1 MSKAPKKTSDNILT
15 KKEIQNI
22 LDFSM
27 EANELK
33 LVERYSELKKHNKE
47 FWGDYSAGH
56 SWRLALLILLFTDDV
71 KEDLDIKKML
81 ELAVIHDIAETLTGD
96 IDAWLVDEGI
106 IKKVDKHRD
115 EQKALKELLKNLPTK
130 LQEKIKNIWNE
141 YEEAKTKEAR
151 FVKVLDKVEAQT
163 HMLSQDLD
171 DKYDVPDFILRYADK
186 PVSKCSRLKPVMDIV
201 KSELLEDFKKR
212 GIKYHKPK
220 NL

>member
-1 MSKAPKKTSDNILT
+1 MSKVSKKTTGDILT

-56 SWRLALLILLFTDDV
+56 SWRLALLILLFADEF
-71 KEDLDIKKML
+71 KKDLDIKKML
-81 ELAVIHDIAETLTGD
+81 ELAVIHDLAEVITGD
-96 IDAWLVDEGI
+96 VDARLVDEGVV
-106 IKKVDKHRD
+106 KKVDKHKE
-115 EQKALKELLKNLPTK
+115 EQEALEKLLKNLPAK
-130 LQEKIKNIWNE
+130 LQRKIQNIWDE

-163 HMLSQDLD
+163 HILSQDLD
-171 DKYDVPDFILRYADK
+171 DKYDVPDFILRYADN
-186 PVSKCSRLKPVMDIV
+186 PVSKCPRLKPVMEVV
-201 KSELLEDFKKR
+201 KKDLLEDFKKR
-212 GIKYHKPK
+212 GIKYHEP
-220 NL
+220 N

>member
-27 EANELK
+27 WVNELK
-33 LVERYSELKKHNKE
+33 LVERYSELKKYNKE

-56 SWRLALLILLFTDDV
+56 SWRLALLILLFADEFQ
-71 KEDLDIKKML
+71 EDLDIKRML
-81 ELAVIHDIAETLTGD
+81 ELAVVHDLAEVITGD
-96 IDAWLVDEGI
+96 VDARLVDEGVV
-106 IKKVDKHRD
+106 KKKDKHK
-115 EQKALKELLKNLPTK
+115 EEKKALKELLKNLPVK
-130 LQEKIKNIWNE
+130 LQEKIQNIWNE
-141 YEEAKTKEAR
+141 YEEGKTAEAR

-163 HMLSQDLD
+163 HILSQDLD

-186 PVSKCSRLKPVMDIV
+186 PVAKCPRLKPVMEVV
-201 KSELLEDFKKR
+201 KKDLLEDFKKR
-212 GIKYHKPK
+212 GVKYRKPK

>member
-1 MSKAPKKTSDNILT
+1 MTKTTKKTTDNILT

-33 LVERYSELKKHNKE
+33 LVERYSELKKYNKE

-56 SWRLALLILLFTDDV
+56 SWRLALLVLLFTEDV

-96 IDAWLVDEGI
+96 IDARLVDEGVV
-106 IKKVDKHRD
+106 KKADKHRD
-115 EQKALKELLKNLPTK
+115 EQKALRELLKNLPTK
-130 LQEKIKNIWNE
+130 LQEKIQNIWNE

-163 HMLSQDLD
+163 HILSQDLN
-171 DKYDVPDFILRYADK
+171 DKYDVPNFVLHYADK
-186 PVSKCSRLKPVMDIV
+186 PVSKCPRLKPVMDIV

-212 GIKYHKPK
+212 GVKYHKPK